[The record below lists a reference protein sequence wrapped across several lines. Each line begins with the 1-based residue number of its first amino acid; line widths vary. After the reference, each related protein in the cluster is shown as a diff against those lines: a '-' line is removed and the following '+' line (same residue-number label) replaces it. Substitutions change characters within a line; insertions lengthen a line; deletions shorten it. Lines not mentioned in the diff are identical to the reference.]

1 MGLVIRQSISNSI
14 ISYAGVA
21 IGYVNLLY
29 LYPRILEPEQI
40 GTLRTLQD
48 AALLFSPFAQFG
60 VVQSIQRYFPQFG
73 KDTKASGS
81 FISLMLTMALA
92 GFGLFFLA
100 FLACRQQAIAYF
112 EPNAGDFVQY
122 LPLTLWL
129 TLILVMTSVLE
140 SYSRALLKTVVPNL
154 LRELV
159 VRTLLGVFVL
169 LYFNGYL
176 TFDQFILSTLGAYLI
191 CLVSL
196 IIYLLQTGYFR
207 LSLQWPKLE
216 SSLRKEMLRYSLFGF
231 AGTAGMIIIGKVDS
245 LMVAGLMG
253 LAANAVYTTAFY
265 MATVIEIPKRALAQ
279 VTMPLIARAFE
290 TSNMTEIRSL
300 YQKTALNQF
309 IVGLLLLLGV
319 VANLDNFFALMPNGS
334 IYSAGFTVVI
344 IVGAG
349 KLADMFFGPSSEII
363 VLSRYYAFNIVLLL
377 LLAAMTVALN
387 TYLIPAYGITGAA
400 WSAALSLILFNA
412 VKFIFIW
419 WKLGLQ
425 PFSGKFI
432 TVLSIGA
439 VTWGASLL
447 LPRMDHVLF
456 DMAVR
461 SAIMTLV
468 FGGIVLG
475 LKVSEEVNGVVKKI
489 LRMKNEE

>member
-92 GFGLFFLA
+92 GFGIFFLA
-100 FLACRQQAIAYF
+100 FLAFQSQAVSYF
-112 EPNAGDFVQY
+112 QPRAGDFVQF

-129 TLILVMTSVLE
+129 TLILVITSVLE

-159 VRTLLGVFVL
+159 VRTLLGAFVL
-169 LYFNGYL
+169 LYFGGYF
-176 TFDQFILSTLGAYLI
+176 TFDQFILSTLGAYLV
-191 CLVSL
+191 CLVAL
-196 IIYLLQTGYFR
+196 IIYLLQTGYFQLTFR
-207 LSLQWPKLE
+207 WPKLE
-216 SSLRKEMLRYSLFGF
+216 GSLRKEMVRYGLFGF

-265 MATVIEIPKRALAQ
+265 MATVIEIPKRALVQ

-290 TSNMTEIRSL
+290 TNDMTEIRNL
-300 YQKTALNQF
+300 YRKTALNQF

-319 VANLDNFFALMPNGS
+319 VANLDNLFALMPNGS
-334 IYSAGFTVVI
+334 VYAAGFTVVI
-344 IVGAG
+344 IVGVG

-363 VLSRYYAFNIVLLL
+363 VLSRYYAFNIVLLV
-377 LLAAMTVALN
+377 LLAVMTIALN
-387 TYLIPAYGITGAA
+387 TILIPAYGITGAA
-400 WSAALSLILFNA
+400 WSAAVSLVLFNT

-425 PFSGKFI
+425 PFSGKFL
-432 TVLSIGA
+432 TVLVIGT
-439 VTWGASLL
+439 VTWTASVL
-447 LPRMDHVLF
+447 LPRMDQVLI
-456 DMAVR
+456 DMVVR
-461 SAIMTLV
+461 SVMMTLI
-468 FGGIVLG
+468 FGLLILG
-475 LKVSEEVNGVVKKI
+475 LKVSEEVNGAVK
-489 LRMKNEE
+489 RMRGRW